1 MWLHG
6 RKFLLVSIYLAKFGD
21 YRPCGSRDIV
31 DLVFHVALQNHMINE
46 PCNCI
51 EGSSSFYISILPSL
65 VVVGIVEVDI
75 FIILAYQVILQDRM
89 II

>member
-1 MWLHG
+1 
-6 RKFLLVSIYLAKFGD
+6 
-21 YRPCGSRDIV
+21 
-31 DLVFHVALQNHMINE
+31 MINE
-46 PCNCI
+46 PCNFI

-75 FIILAYQVILQDRM
+75 FVILAYQVILQDRM